1 MRMSTELIVKWNEW
15 KALLVACLDEVFEIS
30 DRSTTIQC
38 EVLCGYINFI
48 SCLYVLP
55 VIPNQLA
62 AAGYDKTASIATT
75 ALACSVGSILSSY
88 LTNLPFIV
96 APPTAVSIFLAVAL
110 QQNGMSQDEGD
121 SAVIYSGIVLLLI
134 GILKPVST
142 FVTKLI
148 PDCIQASTAVGIG
161 LITALAGVIELKLV
175 VTGKYTLLEL
185 GEITP
190 AIVIAMGSVIV
201 LAASMHFHIKGSFML
216 ALSFGTFVWWWYADA
231 WPSALSDFPFFETT
245 QELFTSQKVFFL
257 LMNLIFLYVLT
268 LNGIAR
274 SLSDLSELTS
284 FDKSIPRGNW
294 LFIVCGITT
303 ILSGILSG
311 PPILISPE
319 SAAGIKAGSKT
330 GLSTLVTGALF
341 GLSLFFTPILAD
353 VPPAGTS
360 PLLIVVG
367 MMMFINANRIRWSEP
382 VEAIPAFFVLL
393 LIPFTYSVICGI
405 SFGYILFISLGLVT
419 GQFYDKLVFAYKTAM
434 YWRIGG
440 WVQQPSEEAAESGG
454 GGDSGA
460 GAGVKAVEDVDPSS
474 VHHGTGGLALE
485 GSNGYCTVSR
495 AEAGSEFEM
504 VDHQSSK
511 SGQSNK
517 SLSSKSGNIPSSV
530 TIRDRTSNQ
539 SRERSIS
546 VGPPLVRDRGN
557 SVLQSTDSP
566 LGRDVELT
574 LQSFGDLESA
584 ISNNRVSTGSRRVS
598 MGGTRQRTGSVTDR
612 LSMDME
618 THIQSLVLQ

>member
-1 MRMSTELIVKWNEW
+1 MSTDLIIKFKEI
-15 KALLVACLDEVFEIS
+15 KAQICSILDDVFEIS
-30 DRSTTIQC
+30 ERNTTIQC
-38 EVLCGYINFI
+38 EILCGYINFI

-62 AAGYDKTASIATT
+62 AAGYSKTSSIATT
-75 ALACSVGSILSSY
+75 ALACAVGSMLSSY

-110 QQNGMSQDEGD
+110 QQNGMTQDEGD
-121 SAVIYSGIVLLLI
+121 SAVIYSGVVLLLI

-161 LITALAGVIELKLV
+161 LITALAGVIELHLV
-175 VTGKYTLLEL
+175 VTGEYTLLEL

-201 LAASMHFHIKGSFML
+201 LAASMHFHVKGSFML
-216 ALSFGTFVWWWYADA
+216 ALSFGTLVWWWYADA
-231 WPSALSDFPFFETT
+231 WPSALSNVPVFQVTHT
-245 QELFTSQKVFFL
+245 LFTSSRVFFL
-257 LMNLIFLYVLT
+257 LMNLIFLYILT

-274 SLSDLSELTS
+274 SLSDLAELTS
-284 FDKSIPRGNW
+284 FDNSIPRGNW
-294 LFIVCGITT
+294 LFIVCGVTT
-303 ILSGILSG
+303 ILSGCLSG
-311 PPILISPE
+311 PPILVSPE

-360 PLLIVVG
+360 PLLIIVG
-367 MMMFINANRIRWSEP
+367 MMMFINANRIKWSEP

-405 SFGYILFISLGLVT
+405 SFGYILYITLGLVT
-419 GQFYDKLVFAYKTAM
+419 GQFYDKLIFAYKTAL
-434 YWRIGG
+434 YWKIGG
-440 WVQQPSEEAAESGG
+440 WEKQVQEEDEGEAETKAIDDGLEPGSVHTNNGYETVAADRRKSGG
-454 GGDSGA
+454 AEVEEEGTNHSDGHSPVMLSALTLPSTVTVRDRVSGA
-460 GAGVKAVEDVDPSS
+460 GV
-474 VHHGTGGLALE
+474 
-485 GSNGYCTVSR
+485 
-495 AEAGSEFEM
+495 
-504 VDHQSSK
+504 
-511 SGQSNK
+511 
-517 SLSSKSGNIPSSV
+517 
-530 TIRDRTSNQ
+530 
-539 SRERSIS
+539 IS
-546 VGPPLVRDRGN
+546 ANSRDRGN
-557 SVLQSTDSP
+557 SIIQNCNSP

-574 LQSFGDLESA
+574 IQSFGDLEAA
-584 ISNNRVSTGSRRVS
+584 ISNQRSSTGSSRRVS
-598 MGGTRQRTGSVTDR
+598 MGGTRHRTGSITDR

-618 THIQSLVLQ
+618 THIQSMAL